1 MKRVLVNIGWAVC
14 WILQAVLLLY
24 FAPVILQDML
34 TGGWDRRGRE
44 IKRIERIRERFAFDK
59 WQRKETAKRH
69 NRVWKNRNNF
79 YK

>member
-1 MKRVLVNIGWAVC
+1 MKRVLITIGWAVC
-14 WILQAVLLLY
+14 WLLQAVLLLY

-34 TGGWDRRGRE
+34 SGGWDRRGRE

-59 WQRKETAKRH
+59 WQRKENASRH
-69 NRVWKNRNNF
+69 KRVWKTRNNF